1 MFFQTV
7 FTSLLVIMLGL
18 ALCFTGYR
26 FFTILVSIWG
36 FIAGFQFGATIFT
49 NLFGQGFLATVISWV
64 VGLLV
69 ALFAAALAYL
79 FYAAAVVLLAGFVG
93 YQLGIGIMAGLGFQ
107 EGWVTFLV
115 GLLVGLAWVAVAI
128 YLHFPKVLVLLLT
141 SLAGAELL
149 LGGILLAFGR
159 ITLTGLRFGAVGAIV
174 RDNWLW
180 GVLYLAIA
188 AGGFYFQWRSTQQ
201 FVVEEYTAENP
212 FATAGTSAATGV
224 ATGAA
229 TGVATGAATG
239 VAATSAGDTA
249 VMRPATDPSAS
260 EAPAAS
266 EASAGTTEAGTTEAG
281 AAPATPETPAPN
293 LASETSANGTP
304 PDTAASA
311 SAGNQ

>member
-49 NLFGQGFLATVISWV
+49 NIFGQGFLSTVISWV

-69 ALFAAALAYL
+69 AIFAAAIAYL

-93 YQLGIGIMAGLGFQ
+93 YQLGIGIMAGLGFND
-107 EGWVTFLV
+107 GWLTFLV

-128 YLHFPKVLVLLLT
+128 YLHFPKVLVLILT

-149 LGGILLAFGR
+149 LGGVFLALGR

-180 GVLYLAIA
+180 GLLYLAIA
-188 AGGFYFQWRSTQQ
+188 AVGFYFQWRTTQT
-201 FVVEEYTAENP
+201 FVVEEYSAENP
-212 FATAGTSAATGV
+212 FATAGTSAGTGV
-224 ATGAA
+224 ATGAGETA
-229 TGVATGAATG
+229 AVAASASAAPEVTPPST
-239 VAATSAGDTA
+239 ATSA
-249 VMRPATDPSAS
+249 TDPAEPAS
-260 EAPAAS
+260 EANLDA
-266 EASAGTTEAGTTEAG
+266 
-281 AAPATPETPAPN
+281 ATPDTTPVSE
-293 LASETSANGTP
+293 ASETSANGTV
-304 PDTAASA
+304 PDMPSSA
-311 SAGNQ
+311 PEGAQ

>member
-18 ALCFTGYR
+18 ALCFSGYR

-36 FIAGFQFGATIFT
+36 FFAGFQFGATIFT
-49 NLFGQGFLATVISWV
+49 NIFGQGFLSTVVSWV

-69 ALFAAALAYL
+69 AITAATLAYL

-128 YLHFPKVLVLLLT
+128 YLHFPKVLVLILT

-149 LGGILLAFGR
+149 LGGVFLALGR

-180 GVLYLAIA
+180 GLLYLAIA
-188 AGGFYFQWRSTQQ
+188 AIGFYFQWRTTQT
-201 FVVEEYTAENP
+201 FVVEEYSAENP
-212 FATAGTSAATGV
+212 FTNAGTSAATGV
-224 ATGAA
+224 STGASE
-229 TGVATGAATG
+229 TAA
-239 VAATSAGDTA
+239 VAAGALAAPEITPPSTVTS
-249 VMRPATDPSAS
+249 PADLAEPAS
-260 EAPAAS
+260 EANLDA
-266 EASAGTTEAGTTEAG
+266 
-281 AAPATPETPAPN
+281 ATPDTTPVSE
-293 LASETSANGTP
+293 ASETSANGTV
-304 PDTAASA
+304 PDMPSSA
-311 SAGNQ
+311 PEGAQ

>member
-49 NLFGQGFLATVISWV
+49 NIFGQGFLSTVISWV

-69 ALFAAALAYL
+69 AIFAAAIAYL

-107 EGWVTFLV
+107 DGWLTFLV

-128 YLHFPKVLVLLLT
+128 YLHFPKVLVLILT

-149 LGGILLAFGR
+149 LGGVFLALGR

-180 GVLYLAIA
+180 GLLYLAIA
-188 AGGFYFQWRSTQQ
+188 AIGFYFQWRTTQS
-201 FVVEEYTAENP
+201 FVVEEYSAENP
-212 FATAGTSAATGV
+212 FATTGTSAATGAGETAAPEV
-224 ATGAA
+224 APPSTVTPAA
-229 TGVATGAATG
+229 DLPASAPEAGVDAVTP
-239 VAATSAGDTA
+239 DT
-249 VMRPATDPSAS
+249 T
-260 EAPAAS
+260 AAS
-266 EASAGTTEAGTTEAG
+266 EATEM
-281 AAPATPETPAPN
+281 
-293 LASETSANGTP
+293 SANGTA
-304 PDTAASA
+304 PDVPSSA
-311 SAGNQ
+311 PEGAQ

>member
-49 NLFGQGFLATVISWV
+49 NIFGQGFLSTVISWV

-69 ALFAAALAYL
+69 AIFAAAIAYL

-93 YQLGIGIMAGLGFQ
+93 YQLGIGIMAGLGFND
-107 EGWVTFLV
+107 GWLTFLV

-128 YLHFPKVLVLLLT
+128 YLHFPKVLVLILT

-149 LGGILLAFGR
+149 LGGVFLALGR

-174 RDNWLW
+174 RDSWLW
-180 GVLYLAIA
+180 GLLYLAIA
-188 AGGFYFQWRSTQQ
+188 AIGFYFQWRTTQN
-201 FVVEEYTAENP
+201 FVVEEYSAENP
-212 FATAGTSAATGV
+212 YTDAGTSVGTGV
-224 ATGAA
+224 ATGA
-229 TGVATGAATG
+229 
-239 VAATSAGDTA
+239 
-249 VMRPATDPSAS
+249 
-260 EAPAAS
+260 
-266 EASAGTTEAGTTEAG
+266 
-281 AAPATPETPAPN
+281 
-293 LASETSANGTP
+293 SETAAV
-304 PDTAASA
+304 AASA
-311 SAGNQ
+311 SAAPEVAPPSTVTPAADLAEPTPEADLDAVTPDTTAASEATEMSANGTAPDVPSSAPEGAQ

>member
-36 FIAGFQFGATIFT
+36 FFAGFQFGATIFT
-49 NLFGQGFLATVISWV
+49 NLFGQGFLSTVISWV

-69 ALFAAALAYL
+69 AITAAALAYL

-93 YQLGIGIMAGLGFQ
+93 YQLGIGIMAGLGFND
-107 EGWVTFLV
+107 GWVTFLV

-128 YLHFPKVLVLLLT
+128 YLHFPKVLVLILT

-149 LGGILLAFGR
+149 LGGIFLAFGR

-180 GVLYLAIA
+180 GLLYLAIA
-188 AGGFYFQWRSTQQ
+188 AVGFYFQWRTTQN
-201 FVVEEYTAENP
+201 FEVEEYSAENP
-212 FATAGTSAATGV
+212 FTTSGTSAATGV
-224 ATGAA
+224 ATG
-229 TGVATGAATG
+229 VATGETAA
-239 VAATSAGDTA
+239 VAA
-249 VMRPATDPSAS
+249 SAS
-260 EAPAAS
+260 AASTPEATEETATSDTPPVS
-266 EASAGTTEAGTTEAG
+266 EAS
-281 AAPATPETPAPN
+281 ETA
-293 LASETSANGTP
+293 ANGTP
-304 PDTAASA
+304 PDTTASA
-311 SAGNQ
+311 SAGA

>member
-49 NLFGQGFLATVISWV
+49 NIFGQGFLSTVISWV

-69 ALFAAALAYL
+69 AIFAAAIAYL

-107 EGWVTFLV
+107 DGWLTFLV

-128 YLHFPKVLVLLLT
+128 YLHFPKVLVLILT

-149 LGGILLAFGR
+149 LGGVFLALGR
-159 ITLTGLRFGAVGAIV
+159 ITVTGLRFGAVGAIV

-180 GVLYLAIA
+180 GLLYLAIA
-188 AGGFYFQWRSTQQ
+188 AIGFYFQWRTTQN
-201 FVVEEYTAENP
+201 FVVEEYSAENP
-212 FATAGTSAATGV
+212 FTDAGTSAGTGV
-224 ATGAA
+224 ATGAGE
-229 TGVATGAATG
+229 TAA
-239 VAATSAGDTA
+239 V
-249 VMRPATDPSAS
+249 
-260 EAPAAS
+260 
-266 EASAGTTEAGTTEAG
+266 
-281 AAPATPETPAPN
+281 
-293 LASETSANGTP
+293 
-304 PDTAASA
+304 AASA
-311 SAGNQ
+311 SAAPEVAPPSTVTPATDLAEPASEADLDKVTPDATAASEATEISANGTAPDVPSSAPEAAQ

>member
-36 FIAGFQFGATIFT
+36 FFAGFQFGATIFT
-49 NLFGQGFLATVISWV
+49 NLFGQGFLSTVISWV

-69 ALFAAALAYL
+69 AITAAALAYL

-93 YQLGIGIMAGLGFQ
+93 YQLGIGIMAGLGFND
-107 EGWVTFLV
+107 GWVTFLV

-128 YLHFPKVLVLLLT
+128 YLHFPKVLVLILT

-149 LGGILLAFGR
+149 LGGIFLAFGR

-180 GVLYLAIA
+180 GLLYLAIA
-188 AGGFYFQWRSTQQ
+188 AVGFYFQWRTTQN
-201 FVVEEYTAENP
+201 FEVEEYSAENP
-212 FATAGTSAATGV
+212 FTTAGTSAATGV
-224 ATGAA
+224 ATG
-229 TGVATGAATG
+229 VATGETAA
-239 VAATSAGDTA
+239 VAA
-249 VMRPATDPSAS
+249 SAS
-260 EAPAAS
+260 AASTPEATEETATSDTPPVS
-266 EASAGTTEAGTTEAG
+266 EAS
-281 AAPATPETPAPN
+281 ETA
-293 LASETSANGTP
+293 ANGTP
-304 PDTAASA
+304 PDTTASA
-311 SAGNQ
+311 SAGA

>member
-36 FIAGFQFGATIFT
+36 FFAGFQFGATIFT
-49 NLFGQGFLATVISWV
+49 NIFGQGFLSTVISWV

-69 ALFAAALAYL
+69 AIFAATIAYL

-93 YQLGIGIMAGLGFQ
+93 YQLGIGIMAGLGFND
-107 EGWVTFLV
+107 GWLTFLV

-128 YLHFPKVLVLLLT
+128 YLHFPKVLVLILT

-149 LGGILLAFGR
+149 LGGVFLALGR

-180 GVLYLAIA
+180 GLLYLAIA
-188 AGGFYFQWRSTQQ
+188 AIGFYFQWRTTEN
-201 FVVEEYTAENP
+201 FVVEEYSAENP
-212 FATAGTSAATGV
+212 FAATSASATTGA

-229 TGVATGAATG
+229 TGTGETAA
-239 VAATSAGDTA
+239 VAATASAAPEVTPPSTA
-249 VMRPATDPSAS
+249 TSATDLAEPAS
-260 EAPAAS
+260 ETNLDA
-266 EASAGTTEAGTTEAG
+266 
-281 AAPATPETPAPN
+281 ATPDTTPVSE
-293 LASETSANGTP
+293 ASETSANGTV
-304 PDTAASA
+304 PDVPSSA
-311 SAGNQ
+311 PEGAQ

>member
-36 FIAGFQFGATIFT
+36 FFAGFQFGATIFT
-49 NLFGQGFLATVISWV
+49 NLFGQGFLSTVISWV

-69 ALFAAALAYL
+69 AITAAALAYL

-93 YQLGIGIMAGLGFQ
+93 YQLGIGIMAGLGFND
-107 EGWVTFLV
+107 GWVTFLV

-128 YLHFPKVLVLLLT
+128 YLHFPKVLVLILT

-180 GVLYLAIA
+180 GLLYLAIA
-188 AGGFYFQWRSTQQ
+188 AVGFYFQWRTTQT
-201 FVVEEYTAENP
+201 FVVEEYSAENP
-212 FATAGTSAATGV
+212 FTTSGTSAATGV
-224 ATGAA
+224 ATG
-229 TGVATGAATG
+229 VATGETAA
-239 VAATSAGDTA
+239 VAA
-249 VMRPATDPSAS
+249 SAS
-260 EAPAAS
+260 AASTPEATEETATSDTPPVS
-266 EASAGTTEAGTTEAG
+266 EAS
-281 AAPATPETPAPN
+281 ETA
-293 LASETSANGTP
+293 ANGTP
-304 PDTAASA
+304 PDTTASA
-311 SAGNQ
+311 SAGA